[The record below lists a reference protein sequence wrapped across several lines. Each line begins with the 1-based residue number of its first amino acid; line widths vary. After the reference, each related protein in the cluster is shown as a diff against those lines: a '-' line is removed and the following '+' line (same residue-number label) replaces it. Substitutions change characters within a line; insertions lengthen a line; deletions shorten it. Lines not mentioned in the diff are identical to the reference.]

1 MDWVNSIIEP
11 VLMIFIAVVVL
22 GFLLSLY
29 IPMFRMAEQFSF
41 KSQFLPTVF

>member
-1 MDWVNSIIEP
+1 MGWVNMLIEP
-11 VLMIFIAVVVL
+11 ILMIFIAVGVM